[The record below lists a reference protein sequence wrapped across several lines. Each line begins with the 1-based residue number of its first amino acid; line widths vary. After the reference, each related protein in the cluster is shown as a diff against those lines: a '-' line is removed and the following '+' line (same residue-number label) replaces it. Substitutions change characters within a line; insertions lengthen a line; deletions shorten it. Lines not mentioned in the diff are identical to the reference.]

1 MRLETL
7 AIHAGAAIDRETG
20 AVSPPIHLSTTFE
33 HPADASQTTG
43 YMYGRYGNPTQDRLE
58 QALAALDGGACA
70 LVFASG
76 MAAATALLQNLPAG
90 GHVLM
95 ADDTYFA
102 IRKLAL
108 TWFARWGLTLTLV
121 DMTDVDA
128 VRAAVRPQ
136 TCCIWVETPS
146 NPLLKLTSVAAIASI
161 SRDAGATL
169 VVDATFATPML
180 LQPLG
185 LGADVVMHST
195 TKYMAGHSDVT
206 GGALIFARNDAL
218 AAAVLDT
225 RKLLGA
231 IANPFASWLVLRGL
245 RSLAARIDWHQRNA
259 AAVAAFLSKH
269 PRVAVVHYP
278 GLSSHPQHAV
288 ASSEMRGAGGML
300 SFEVVGGRAEAIAL
314 AARLKLFTN
323 ATSLGG
329 YESLVEHRNSSDG
342 PGSTTPPGLLRL
354 SVGLE
359 HADDLIADLEQALA

>member
-7 AIHAGAAIDRETG
+7 AVHAGAQIDPETG

-33 HPADASQTTG
+33 HPADAALNTG
-43 YMYGRYGNPTQDRLE
+43 YVYGRYGNPTQDRLE
-58 QALAALDGGACA
+58 AALAALEGGESAFA
-70 LVFASG
+70 FASG
-76 MAAATALLQNLPAG
+76 MAAASALLQNLPAG
-90 GHVLM
+90 SHVLM

-102 IRKLAL
+102 IRKLAQ
-108 TWFARWGLTLTLV
+108 TWFERWGLTLTLV
-121 DMTDVDA
+121 DMSQPEL
-128 VRAAVRPQ
+128 VREAMRPN
-136 TCCIWVETPS
+136 TRCLWVETPS
-146 NPLLKLTSVAAIASI
+146 NPLLKLSSVAAIAAI
-161 SRDAGATL
+161 AGEAGATL

-180 LQPLG
+180 IQPLQ

-218 AAAVLDT
+218 AAAVLET

-245 RSLAARIDWHQRNA
+245 RSLAARLDWHQRNA
-259 AAVAAFLSKH
+259 GAVAAFLASH
-269 PRVAVVHYP
+269 ARVAVVHYP
-278 GLSSHPQHAV
+278 GLASHPQHAICR
-288 ASSEMRGAGGML
+288 AEMRGAGGML
-300 SFEVVGGRAEAIAL
+300 SFEVAGGRAAAIAV
-314 AARLKLFTN
+314 AGRLKLFVN

-342 PGSTTPPGLLRL
+342 PGSTSPPALLRL

-359 HADDLIADLEQALA
+359 HADDLIADLAQALA

>member
-1 MRLETL
+1 MRLETT
-7 AIHAGAAIDRETG
+7 AVHAGAAIDPATG
-20 AVSPPIHLSTTFE
+20 AVSPPIQLSTTFE

-43 YMYGRYGNPTQDRLE
+43 YMYGRYGNPTQDSLE

-70 LVFASG
+70 LAFASG

-90 GHVLM
+90 SHVLM

-121 DMTDVDA
+121 DMTDVAA
-128 VRAAVRPQ
+128 VNAAVRPE
-136 TCCIWVETPS
+136 TRCIWVETPS
-146 NPLLKLTSVAAIASI
+146 NPLLKLTSVAAIAAI
-161 SRDAGATL
+161 AKAAGATL

-180 LQPLG
+180 LQPIK

-206 GGALIFARNDAL
+206 GGALVFARNDEL
-218 AAAVLDT
+218 ATAVLDT

-245 RSLAARIDWHQRNA
+245 RSLAPRIDWHQRNA
-259 AAVAAFLSKH
+259 GAVAAFLSDH

-278 GLSSHPQHAV
+278 GLPSHPGYATGK
-288 ASSEMRGAGGML
+288 AEMRGTGGML
-300 SFEVVGGRAEAIAL
+300 SFEVVGGRADAIAV
-314 AARLKLFTN
+314 ASRLMLFTN

-359 HADDLIADLEQALA
+359 HADDLIADLAQALL